1 MKPPLIEFD
10 ICIEMGFPAT
20 AKKGFPIFRETLFPF
35 YRGRSN
41 PAYFSSLSLEQS
53 GEKGKWKEEEG
64 ISEPEIEEERILR
77 REGGEG
83 WGGHT

>member
-1 MKPPLIEFD
+1 
-10 ICIEMGFPAT
+10 MGFPAT